1 MTVEIFA
8 HKGYVGADINMNGKF
23 INDPKAPTQL
33 GCVIDTAHV
42 KISPEAVRI
51 IKTAKREGG
60 SFAELML
67 SKHSPLANPD
77 FGKSS
82 IGIVGGG
89 KVMIGK
95 EKQIMI
101 GRDCD
106 LSVLHDCSIEEFEA
120 PDDFKCFVEELDR

>member
-8 HKGYVGADINMNGKF
+8 HKGYVGADINMKGKF
-23 INDPKAPTQL
+23 INDPKGKTQL
-33 GCVIDTAHV
+33 GCVIDTAYV

-67 SKHSPLANPD
+67 SKHSSEADPK

-82 IGIVGGG
+82 IGICGFG

-106 LSVLHDCSIEEFEA
+106 FSVLHDCSIEEFEA
-120 PDDFKCFVEELDR
+120 PQDFKDYVDELDR